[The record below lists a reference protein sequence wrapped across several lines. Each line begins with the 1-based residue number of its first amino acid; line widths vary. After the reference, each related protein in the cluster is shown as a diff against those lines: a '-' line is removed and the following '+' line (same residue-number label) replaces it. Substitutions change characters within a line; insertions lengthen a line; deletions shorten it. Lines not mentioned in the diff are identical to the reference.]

1 MRHDPSDLPSASL
14 VDMPT
19 PGRLSRLSV
28 GTGPFNALA
37 AVVLV
42 AISSF
47 VVLSSGSAPGFRTR
61 AADAT
66 TASPSTVTI
75 PHARLAFLDETSST
89 TTGAPTTTTAAAA
102 TTTTV
107 AGPTRR
113 HTAKTGTTHSS
124 AAAAAP
130 HHRTLVCSDFPTQPI
145 AQGWFS
151 MNRAGLANLDGDGDG
166 IACEGLP
173 GSPAPPSATTPT
185 NTAPKP
191 AAKILTK
198 DQLLRPTTRLFGVH
212 TPQAPLAS
220 ELATFAADAGG
231 KAPNQVMFFRTLS
244 DPFPADAVANA
255 WAAGM
260 LPVITYEP
268 IFKNSTTGQPK
279 LADLT
284 AGRYDDRFAAWA
296 TAAAAQKLPFVLRFA
311 QEMNGDWYSWSDAK
325 LGNRAGD
332 FIGAWRHV
340 HDLFDANG
348 ADQVIWNWSVNR
360 VDNLW
365 DKTLARVYPGDDYVD
380 WVGISGYFRTDGPAP
395 TFDTTFARTLAEL
408 KRVAPKKLVLLTEVG
423 AGTGEANRV
432 AWINDFFAKLLE
444 HPEILG
450 FTWFNDFKDGGDW
463 RIEYSAATQAAFGA
477 GVADS
482 RYGRLVN

>member
-1 MRHDPSDLPSASL
+1 
-14 VDMPT
+14 
-19 PGRLSRLSV
+19 
-28 GTGPFNALA
+28 
-37 AVVLV
+37 
-42 AISSF
+42 
-47 VVLSSGSAPGFRTR
+47 
-61 AADAT
+61 
-66 TASPSTVTI
+66 
-75 PHARLAFLDETSST
+75 
-89 TTGAPTTTTAAAA
+89 
-102 TTTTV
+102 
-107 AGPTRR
+107 
-113 HTAKTGTTHSS
+113 
-124 AAAAAP
+124 
-130 HHRTLVCSDFPTQPI
+130 
-145 AQGWFS
+145 
-151 MNRAGLANLDGDGDG
+151 
-166 IACEGLP
+166 
-173 GSPAPPSATTPT
+173 
-185 NTAPKP
+185 
-191 AAKILTK
+191 
-198 DQLLRPTTRLFGVH
+198 
-212 TPQAPLAS
+212 
-220 ELATFAADAGG
+220 
-231 KAPNQVMFFRTLS
+231 
-244 DPFPADAVANA
+244 
-255 WAAGM
+255 
-260 LPVITYEP
+260 
-268 IFKNSTTGQPK
+268 